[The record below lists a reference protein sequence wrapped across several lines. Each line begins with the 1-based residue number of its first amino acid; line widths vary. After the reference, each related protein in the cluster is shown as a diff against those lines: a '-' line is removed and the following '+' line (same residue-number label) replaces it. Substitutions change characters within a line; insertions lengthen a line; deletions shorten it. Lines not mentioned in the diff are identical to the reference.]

1 MNKQILLILDFL
13 GKNHATIISVISLL
27 LSLYNWWYN
36 FIHTKAKINLI
47 YKEHKLLATDGT
59 PLCFN
64 LIIENLSHL
73 DVSISRMFLK
83 VGKEIYE
90 FDFLPYHVIKM
101 NAPEET
107 KIIYS
112 SSLPITIS
120 GLGAFGGFLCIRTNK
135 YQNFNIESL
144 YTQKVS
150 IIVHTN
156 RKLKKS
162 FIITPKK
169 ELSSMH

>member
-1 MNKQILLILDFL
+1 MSNQILSISNFFI
-13 GKNHATIISVISLL
+13 KNHSAIIAVISLL
-27 LSLYNWWYN
+27 LSLYNWWYD
-36 FIHTKAKINLI
+36 FRHTKAKINLI
-47 YKEHKLLATDGT
+47 YKEHELMNIYGT
-59 PLCFN
+59 PLRFN

-90 FDFLPYHVIKM
+90 FDFLPYHVIAM
-101 NAPEET
+101 NAPEEA

-120 GLGAFGGFLCIRTNK
+120 GLGAFGGFLCIRTDN
-135 YQNFNIESL
+135 YPNFNMQSL
-144 YTQKVS
+144 YTQDVS
-150 IIVHTN
+150 VIVHTN

-162 FIITPKK
+162 FTITPK
-169 ELSSMH
+169 E